1 LLNKGDSLIKTTNR
15 QGDINMSDNTSKF
28 EQMLEKLT
36 ADDRTGAEALFHEI
50 VVEKSR
56 SIYENLLETDLA
68 DIAVEETSTEE
79 TPVEEAK
86 KDKEMKKA
94 DKEDSKKDKEEM
106 KKESTEEVAAETT
119 QEVAPV
125 AVAPVTAEV
134 GGDATDDMIAD
145 IEDDKDAEDKGDE
158 KPMAADME
166 DKIVDL
172 EDAVEELK
180 AEFEKLMS
188 NDGDKDAEDKGDK
201 DEATATEVQVPA
213 EEVTPEVV
221 ATTAPIATAIKSE
234 ELSDRERMREYVDKV
249 AVKHTDGSDNAK
261 SPTPKQAKGMA
272 QAVDFVG
279 SEEKGRPAPKAEM
292 HDGGNI
298 NTPGASI
305 KLVKAK
311 GPETADKSD
320 NTKSILANKK

>member
-1 LLNKGDSLIKTTNR
+1 
-15 QGDINMSDNTSKF
+15 MSDNSNNKF

-68 DIAVEETSTEE
+68 DIAVEETA
-79 TPVEEAK
+79 VEEAK

-94 DKEDSKKDKEEM
+94 DKEDSKEEM

-134 GGDATDDMIAD
+134 GGDASDDMIAD

-158 KPMAADME
+158 KPAAADME

-188 NDGDKDAEDKGDK
+188 NDSDKDSEGEEKAEK
-201 DEATATEVQVPA
+201 EAVATEVQPNA
-213 EEVTPEVV
+213 EVV
-221 ATTAPIATAIKSE
+221 APVATAEVAAQPTTSEIK
-234 ELSDRERMREYVDKV
+234 SDRERMREYVDKV

-261 SPTPKQAKGMA
+261 SPTPKQAKAMGGN
-272 QAVDFVG
+272 AVDFVG
-279 SEEKGRPAPKAEM
+279 SEEKGRPAPKAELN
-292 HDGGNI
+292 DAGNI

-305 KLVKAK
+305 KLAKAK

>member
-1 LLNKGDSLIKTTNR
+1 
-15 QGDINMSDNTSKF
+15 MSDNSNNKF

-36 ADDRTGAEALFHEI
+36 ADDRAGAEALFHEI

-106 KKESTEEVAAETT
+106 KKESTEEVAAVTT

-134 GGDATDDMIAD
+134 GGDAADDMIAD

-158 KPMAADME
+158 KPAAADME

-188 NDGDKDAEDKGDK
+188 NDSDKDSEGEEKAEK
-201 DEATATEVQVPA
+201 EAVATEVQPNA
-213 EEVTPEVV
+213 EVV
-221 ATTAPIATAIKSE
+221 APVATAEVAAQPTTSEIK
-234 ELSDRERMREYVDKV
+234 SDRERMREYVDKV

-279 SEEKGRPAPKAEM
+279 SEEKGRPAPKAELN
-292 HDGGNI
+292 DAGNI

-305 KLVKAK
+305 KLAKAK

>member
-1 LLNKGDSLIKTTNR
+1 
-15 QGDINMSDNTSKF
+15 MSNNANKF

-68 DIAVEETSTEE
+68 DIAVEETA
-79 TPVEEAK
+79 VDEAKMK
-86 KDKEMKKA
+86 KDKEDKKDTEAKA
-94 DKEDSKKDKEEM
+94 DSKEKEEM
-106 KKESTEEVAAETT
+106 KKESTTEVAAETA
-119 QEVAPV
+119 EVAAPV
-125 AVAPVTAEV
+125 AVAPIEAAI

-145 IEDDKDAEDKGDE
+145 IEDDKDAEDKDEE
-158 KPMAADME
+158 KPEAE
-166 DKIVDL
+166 IENKIVDL

-201 DEATATEVQVPA
+201 DEALATEVQADAA
-213 EEVTPEVV
+213 EEVAPV
-221 ATTAPIATAIKSE
+221 ATTVTPISTPVRSE
-234 ELSDRERMREYVDKV
+234 DLSDREKMREYVDKV
-249 AVKHTDGSDNAK
+249 AVKHTDGSDNVK
-261 SPTPKQAKGMA
+261 SPTPKQAKAMGGN
-272 QAVDFVG
+272 AVDFVG
-279 SEEKGRPAPKAEM
+279 SEEKGRSAPKAEQN
-292 HDGGNI
+292 DAGNI

-311 GPETADKSD
+311 GPVTADKAD
-320 NTKSILANKK
+320 NTKSILGSK

>member
-1 LLNKGDSLIKTTNR
+1 MLNKGDSLIKTTNH
-15 QGDINMSDNTSKF
+15 QGDIKMSDNANNKF

-68 DIAVEETSTEE
+68 DIAVEETA
-79 TPVEEAK
+79 VEEAK

-94 DKEDSKKDKEEM
+94 DKEDSKEEM

-119 QEVAPV
+119 QEVAP
-125 AVAPVTAEV
+125 AVEAPVTAEV
-134 GGDATDDMIAD
+134 GGDASDDMIAD
-145 IEDDKDAEDKGDE
+145 IEDDKDAEDKGEE
-158 KPMAADME
+158 KPAAADME

-188 NDGDKDAEDKGDK
+188 NEGDKEDAEGEEKAEK
-201 DEATATEVQVPA
+201 EAVATEVQPDA
-213 EEVTPEVV
+213 EVV
-221 ATTAPIATAIKSE
+221 APVATAEVAAQPATSEIK
-234 ELSDRERMREYVDKV
+234 SDREKMREYVDKV
-249 AVKHTDGSDNAK
+249 AVKHADHDDNAK
-261 SPTPKQAKGMA
+261 SPTPKQAKSMGGN
-272 QAVDFVG
+272 AVDIVG
-279 SEEKGRPAPKAEM
+279 SEEKGRPAPKAELN
-292 HDGGNI
+292 DGGNI

>member
-1 LLNKGDSLIKTTNR
+1 
-15 QGDINMSDNTSKF
+15 
-28 EQMLEKLT
+28 
-36 ADDRTGAEALFHEI
+36 

-68 DIAVEETSTEE
+68 DIAVEETA
-79 TPVEEAK
+79 VEEAK

-94 DKEDSKKDKEEM
+94 DKEDSKEEM

-134 GGDATDDMIAD
+134 GGDASDDMIAD
-145 IEDDKDAEDKGDE
+145 IEDDKDAEDKGEE
-158 KPMAADME
+158 KPEAADME

-188 NDGDKDAEDKGDK
+188 NEGDKEDAEGEEKAEK
-201 DEATATEVQVPA
+201 EAVATEVQPDA
-213 EEVTPEVV
+213 EVV
-221 ATTAPIATAIKSE
+221 APVATAEVAAQPATSEIK
-234 ELSDRERMREYVDKV
+234 SDRERMREYVDKV

-261 SPTPKQAKGMA
+261 SPTPKQAKAMGGN
-272 QAVDFVG
+272 AVDFVG
-279 SEEKGRPAPKAEM
+279 SEEKGRPAPKAELN
-292 HDGGNI
+292 DGGNI

-305 KLVKAK
+305 KLAKAK

>member
-1 LLNKGDSLIKTTNR
+1 
-15 QGDINMSDNTSKF
+15 MSDNTNKF

-36 ADDRTGAEALFHEI
+36 ADDRAGAEALFHEI

-68 DIAVEETSTEE
+68 DIAVEETA
-79 TPVEEAK
+79 VEEAK
-86 KDKEMKKA
+86 KDKEEMKKA
-94 DKEDSKKDKEEM
+94 DKKDSKEEM

-134 GGDATDDMIAD
+134 GGDASDDMIAD
-145 IEDDKDAEDKGDE
+145 IEDDKDAEDKGEE
-158 KPMAADME
+158 KPAAADME

-188 NDGDKDAEDKGDK
+188 NEGDKEDAKDGEGDK
-201 DEATATEVQVPA
+201 EAEKEAVATEVQPNA
-213 EEVTPEVV
+213 EEVAPV
-221 ATTAPIATAIKSE
+221 ATSALGTQPIQSEDKSE
-234 ELSDRERMREYVDKV
+234 REKMREYVDKV
-249 AVKHTDGSDNAK
+249 AVKHADHSDNAK
-261 SPTPKQAKGMA
+261 SPTPKQAKPMGGK
-272 QAVDFVG
+272 AVDIVG
-279 SEEKGRPAPKAEM
+279 SEEKGRPAPKAEKN
-292 HDGGNI
+292 DAGNI
-298 NTPGASI
+298 NVPGASI

-320 NTKSILANKK
+320 NSTSVLGSK

>member
-1 LLNKGDSLIKTTNR
+1 
-15 QGDINMSDNTSKF
+15 MSDNANNKF

-68 DIAVEETSTEE
+68 DIAVEETA
-79 TPVEEAK
+79 VEEAK

-94 DKEDSKKDKEEM
+94 DKEDSKEEM

-134 GGDATDDMIAD
+134 GGDASDDMIAD
-145 IEDDKDAEDKGDE
+145 IEDDKDAEDKGEE
-158 KPMAADME
+158 KPEAADME

-188 NDGDKDAEDKGDK
+188 NEGDKEDAEGEEKAEK
-201 DEATATEVQVPA
+201 EAVATEVQPDA
-213 EEVTPEVV
+213 EVV
-221 ATTAPIATAIKSE
+221 APVATAEVAAQPATSEIK
-234 ELSDRERMREYVDKV
+234 SDREKMREYVDKV
-249 AVKHTDGSDNAK
+249 AVKHADHDDNAK
-261 SPTPKQAKGMA
+261 SPTPKQAKAMGGN
-272 QAVDFVG
+272 AVDIVG
-279 SEEKGRPAPKAEM
+279 SEEKGRPAPKAELN
-292 HDGGNI
+292 DGGNI
-298 NTPGASI
+298 NVPGASI

-311 GPETADKSD
+311 GPETTDKSD